1 MNASCGR
8 CDGQRPTCSSCQSLD
23 LDCQY
28 EPSDSATNIV
38 VRKDYVS
45 DIEQRV
51 TSVEKLLQRLNDVV
65 KGHLSP
71 CVNNGSASGPC
82 HPANVGRS
90 LTPAVNVT
98 QTNETR
104 AIGLEEPQDE
114 DATTNGMA
122 MTFAEEHT
130 SAFFGESSNVGFTQL
145 LLQAIAAVHRATSVL
160 PPMTDKELT
169 SGGSFSSSFP
179 QGPSQPI
186 SASPDPS
193 ITALPSTEE
202 MDNLLDV
209 YFSTAGVVFPFIHE
223 ETMRKTYAECK
234 LNGFTKARRT
244 WLGTLNMI
252 FAMAST
258 FDRDRVASAR
268 ERAAKSNVFYKRA
281 LGLCGELSKRV
292 ISLEIV
298 HYLLLV
304 VIHCQGTQ
312 RSIQS
317 WNNHGLAIRSAMA
330 LGLHS
335 PSTGNSV
342 DPVQVEYRR
351 RTWVV
356 IYCLDKVL
364 SVAFG
369 RPAGVPDEQVVVRE
383 PTWGPPSASP
393 DATHHDV
400 DLPGEFLAV
409 SFRLYQVM
417 SSSLSKQYSANVE
430 QAEHDM
436 DDMASLKASGELR
449 KTLRLWAASLPS
461 YLRLC
466 APELDMLLEKSQA
479 NRLRVILTLRYHNLG
494 ILVHKPLLS
503 ATITQLFLKDRVP
516 GASPPYLMQLA
527 MAEAHECIRSAE
539 STILIAHR
547 IISVDPSSK
556 NNLGMGFYTLYY
568 GQSIAKREI
577 LLHCLLTFTTV
588 FTASLVIIASLL
600 WAQHGHDVPDEGAVA
615 HTRSLLTKTEI
626 IFQRLDHENN
636 LVFSCLEHIRRFA
649 KMCNFKGQ

>member
-1 MNASCGR
+1 VDDVVAAHTLMNASCGR

-71 CVNNGSASGPC
+71 CVNNGSAFGPC

-400 DLPGEFLAV
+400 DLPG
-409 SFRLYQVM
+409 
-417 SSSLSKQYSANVE
+417 
-430 QAEHDM
+430 
-436 DDMASLKASGELR
+436 
-449 KTLRLWAASLPS
+449 
-461 YLRLC
+461 
-466 APELDMLLEKSQA
+466 
-479 NRLRVILTLRYHNLG
+479 
-494 ILVHKPLLS
+494 
-503 ATITQLFLKDRVP
+503 
-516 GASPPYLMQLA
+516 
-527 MAEAHECIRSAE
+527 
-539 STILIAHR
+539 
-547 IISVDPSSK
+547 
-556 NNLGMGFYTLYY
+556 
-568 GQSIAKREI
+568 
-577 LLHCLLTFTTV
+577 
-588 FTASLVIIASLL
+588 
-600 WAQHGHDVPDEGAVA
+600 
-615 HTRSLLTKTEI
+615 
-626 IFQRLDHENN
+626 
-636 LVFSCLEHIRRFA
+636 
-649 KMCNFKGQ
+649 

>member
-1 MNASCGR
+1 MAFRPATSDKHRLSYILIPTAPATRIGASQLWRRRRPKTNKSKIPPSRLPRLASVDASASHATPVVYASPGTRQDRVHLQNIAACILTSAPCGR
-8 CDGQRPTCSSCQSLD
+8 CDGQRPTCSSCQSLAF
-23 LDCQY
+23 DCQY
-28 EPSDSATNIV
+28 EPSEAATNIV
-38 VRKDYVS
+38 IRKDYVS
-45 DIEQRV
+45 DLEQRV
-51 TSVEKLLQRLNDVV
+51 TSVERLLQRLNDVV
-65 KGHLSP
+65 KGHLAP
-71 CVNNGSASGPC
+71 CVTHDNDHGQCRSTNTGQ
-82 HPANVGRS
+82 S
-90 LTPAVNVT
+90 LTSPGAGV
-98 QTNETR
+98 QASETR

-130 SAFFGESSNVGFTQL
+130 SAFFGESSNIHFTQL
-145 LLQAIAAVHRATSVL
+145 LLRAIAAVHHAAPAL
-160 PPMTDKELT
+160 PTMMDRELNF
-169 SGGSFSSSFP
+169 GENAAASFSRGQHNAVSV
-179 QGPSQPI
+179 
-186 SASPDPS
+186 SPDPS

-202 MDNLLDV
+202 MENLLNV
-209 YFSTAGVVFPFIHE
+209 YFNTAGVVFPFVHE
-223 ETMRKTYAECK
+223 QTMRNTYLECRR
-234 LNGFTKARRT
+234 NGFTRARRT

-258 FDRDRVASAR
+258 FDRDHVASAQ

-312 RSIQS
+312 RSIQA
-317 WNNHGLAIRSAMA
+317 WNNHGLVIRSAMA

-335 PSTGNSV
+335 TSTGNSV

-364 SVAFG
+364 SAAFG

-383 PTWGPPSASP
+383 PTWGPPSTSP
-393 DATHHDV
+393 DAMDHDV

-417 SSSLSKQYSANVE
+417 SSSLAKQYSANVE
-430 QAEHDM
+430 HTAHEM
-436 DDMASLKASGELR
+436 DEMASLKASGELR

-466 APELDMLLEKSQA
+466 AMELDMLSENSQV
-479 NRLRVILTLRYHNLG
+479 NRLRVILTLRYHNVG
-494 ILVHKPLLS
+494 ILIHKPLLS
-503 ATITQLFLKDRVP
+503 ATLSQMFHKESVLGT
-516 GASPPYLMQLA
+516 GSTYLMQLA

-539 STILIAHR
+539 HTINIVHR
-547 IISVDPSSK
+547 IVSVDASSK

-568 GQSIAKREI
+568 GQ
-577 LLHCLLTFTTV
+577 
-588 FTASLVIIASLL
+588 
-600 WAQHGHDVPDEGAVA
+600 
-615 HTRSLLTKTEI
+615 
-626 IFQRLDHENN
+626 
-636 LVFSCLEHIRRFA
+636 
-649 KMCNFKGQ
+649 